1 MSTYNKIEIPAFIE
15 DQLFSY
21 QDANDIVN
29 NINYIIE
36 RFAIEHDESSGY
48 HDTIKLPK
56 RVCKV
61 KFTDLLASPPLFE
74 TVFSQ
79 NMSLFSRASAGK
91 FLFAY
96 DTTDPTNGDNESG
109 IVSPVAGTAS
119 SGNVYQCFGIWNKG
133 DASEGSPTLGCT
145 VTLFED
151 PEGDGT
157 FAATDMDMIV
167 VVWASTQ
174 VLG

>member
-21 QDANDIVN
+21 QDANDIIN

-36 RFAIEHDESSGY
+36 RFDIEHDESSGY

-56 RVCKV
+56 RVCKI
-61 KFTDLLASPPLFE
+61 KFTNFVTPLFE

-79 NMSLFSRASAGK
+79 NMSLSSRASAGK

-96 DTTDPTNGDNESG
+96 DTTDPTDGDNESG
-109 IVSPVAGTAS
+109 IVSPVAGTS
-119 SGNVYQCFGIWNKG
+119 SNGNVNQCFGIWNKG

-145 VTLFED
+145 ATLYED

-157 FAATDMDMIV
+157 FAVADMDMIV

>member
-1 MSTYNKIEIPAFIE
+1 MATYNKLEIPSFIE

-21 QDANDIVN
+21 QDANDIIT

-56 RVCKV
+56 RICKMRV
-61 KFTDLLASPPLFE
+61 TSFSPITFA

-79 NMSLFSRASAGK
+79 NMSFSSRSSVGKYLFT
-91 FLFAY
+91 Y
-96 DTTDPTNGDNESG
+96 DTTDPTNGDNEAG
-109 IVSPVAGTAS
+109 IVSPVAGTS
-119 SGNVYQCFGIWNKG
+119 SNGAVNRCLGIWNKG
-133 DASEGSPTLGCT
+133 DASEGSSTSGCT
-145 VTLFED
+145 ITLYED

-157 FAATDMDMIV
+157 FAATDMDCIV
-167 VVWASTQ
+167 VVWALTQ